1 MSRCQTVQAGLVS
14 ICRSAAVAAILTA
27 TSIVGAAPGQSYYV
41 VQELPPLS
49 GGSTSRALGLNEFG
63 DVVGV
68 SNAPAGLHRG
78 VLWRDGQVI
87 QIAGSSNSGD
97 SSATAINDAGV
108 AVGLDGVF
116 GSNAY
121 TWQDGVGIPLET
133 FIDCC
138 SEALDINE
146 DGLVVGYAAV
156 GGFGNYQAAKWENGE
171 VHSFGFY
178 GRARAVN
185 ELDQIVGTQYITWA
199 GGFLAEGDV
208 ITPLGTLGGN
218 TSEAFDINNQAQIV
232 GRSNT
237 ADGESHPFLWQDGAM
252 TSLGTLPGTDTGT
265 AFAINNQGVAVGE
278 TFLYD
283 IFDFRAT
290 LWQPGELP
298 IDLNNYVVTDE
309 DWLLEAAHD
318 INDAGQIVGEGRYN
332 GQRRAFLLTPM
343 STLGDLDG
351 DGDVDQADLGIL
363 LASYGK
369 DAGGDLDGDGDTD
382 QADLGILLA
391 NYGS

>member
-1 MSRCQTVQAGLVS
+1 MSDNESSRMNPLMVGLAL
-14 ICRSAAVAAILTA
+14 AATATLIAPLTA
-27 TSIVGAAPGQSYYV
+27 LAGTGHNYYT
-41 VQELPPLS
+41 VQELTPLP

-87 QIAGSSNSGD
+87 QISGSSNSGD
-97 SSATAINDAGV
+97 SSATAINDGGV

-121 TWQDGVGIPLET
+121 TWQDGVGLPLGT

-138 SEALDINE
+138 SEALDVNE
-146 DGLVVGYAAV
+146 NGLVVGFAAV
-156 GGFGNYQAAKWENGE
+156 GSFGNYQAAKWEDGN

-178 GRARAVN
+178 GKAQAVN
-185 ELDQIVGTQYITWA
+185 DLDQIVGTRYLTWA
-199 GGFLAEGDV
+199 GAFLAEGDV
-208 ITPLGTLGGN
+208 VMSLGTLGGQV
-218 TSEAFDINNQAQIV
+218 SEAFDINNLSQVV
-232 GRSNT
+232 GYSIT
-237 ADGESHPFLWQDGAM
+237 AEDDTHPFIWQDGAM
-252 TSLGTLPGTDTGT
+252 TDLTTLPGTDTGT
-265 AFAINNQGVAVGE
+265 AFAINDLGAAVGE

-283 IFDFRAT
+283 DFQFKAT
-290 LWQPGELP
+290 LWESGQMPV
-298 IDLNNYVVTDE
+298 DLNDYLVTDE
-309 DWLLEAAHD
+309 DWLLETAHD
-318 INDAGQIVGEGRYN
+318 INNAGQIVGSGRYN
-332 GQRRAFLLTPM
+332 GQPRAFLLTPTA
-343 STLGDLDG
+343 TLGDLDG

-363 LASYGK
+363 LASYGV
-369 DAGGDLDGDGDTD
+369 DDGGDLDGDGDTD